1 MSRHFSIVLLAAGG
15 WMRKHQSA
23 YLSGRHIQCR
33 TTEFSILGKGLTVC
47 ISHLV
52 RVLTPTSASFTL
64 VLSVNVDFYNYSPQG
79 QTMNL
84 REGSIFYS
92 LEKNGLISFSD
103 YILLLTMLSSK
114 W

>member
-1 MSRHFSIVLLAAGG
+1 MGGCGNINQLIV
-15 WMRKHQSA
+15 
-23 YLSGRHIQCR
+23 SGRHIQCR

-47 ISHLV
+47 SSHLV
-52 RVLTPTSASFTL
+52 RVLMPMSAGSTL